1 MSKDTVTIGCKLPA
15 GLKLEIGLQTTV
27 PDSATKRPI
36 VQVKQLPTYECVR
49 IRGWNAH
56 TLDMRRQLDKTKS
69 AAGVP
74 HGMNTT
80 PFLNRG
86 ISKAFWD
93 QWKAEHPNSWLI
105 KNQILFEVADGDHAS
120 AALRVEESAKTPTVF
135 EPLDPEKTIVPGVTA
150 RTLEEA

>member
-36 VQVKQLPTYECVR
+36 VQVKALPTYEVVR

-86 ISKAFWD
+86 ISKVFWER
-93 QWKAEHPNSWLI
+93 WKAEHSGSWLL
-105 KNQILFEVADGDHAS
+105 KNEILFEVADDDHAG

-135 EPLDPEKTIVPGVTA
+135 EPLDPSKTIVPGVET
-150 RTLEEA
+150 RKLEDA